1 MSRSLLLISLL
12 WEAGSYN
19 ELLQKMFRYHATVS
33 TCQPFLRVRVGMD
46 VCVISGGIEVMDFF
60 LVYER
65 RKKKLFVDL
74 FFFIREHIHYYH
86 DFFFSVVQLV
96 FLWF

>member
-46 VCVISGGIEVMDFF
+46 GCAWVICGGIEVMDIF

-65 RKKKLFVDL
+65 RKTCLFVDL
-74 FFFIREHIHYYH
+74 FFIREHIYHHY
-86 DFFFSVVQLV
+86 FFQLYN
-96 FLWF
+96 